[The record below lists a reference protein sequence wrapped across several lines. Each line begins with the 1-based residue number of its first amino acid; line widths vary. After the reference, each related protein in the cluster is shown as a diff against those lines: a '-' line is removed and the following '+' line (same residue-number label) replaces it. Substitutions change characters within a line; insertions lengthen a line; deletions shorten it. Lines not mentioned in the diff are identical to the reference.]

1 MSKQMKFIV
10 FLFLLAV
17 SEVYSLKLA
26 SAVAHESRRVSKS
39 HLLEKPDNP
48 FVKALEEK
56 FNKFGTRLENSKMF
70 NFIAGAAL
78 KSFSLLEGN
87 EILELLKCVVTSI
100 EVYYNAMK
108 FPKKTLPELKAMSTG
123 LKDAEVNA
131 KLEEAETTEK
141 DDSGLMEDFKDGQKK
156 SHEVDCAA
164 TGEIIADEG
173 GIDYVDDVG
182 TEEPVANTQRFKNG
196 YQLPK
201 IFKKLKEKFK
211 GLKAKFGAV
220 IEKLKEKLKKL
231 EETIKAWLAKPMVK
245 ALISFLECA
254 LPNILSLILKGGASF
269 ASMVTGIS
277 VLNIFK
283 QGPKFLKMI
292 IDGIKSIRSGFTK
305 NSIKEKYMEYGK
317 GTASLIMVVVLSAMG
332 S

>member
-26 SAVAHESRRVSKS
+26 SAAAHESRRASKA
-39 HLLEKPDNP
+39 LVYLKKADNP
-48 FVKALEEK
+48 FVKALEDK
-56 FNKFGTRLENSKMF
+56 FNKFGTNLENSKMF
-70 NFIAGAAL
+70 NFLAGAAL
-78 KSFSLLEGN
+78 KTFSLLEGN
-87 EILELLKCVVTSI
+87 AILDLLKCVVSSI
-100 EVYYNAMK
+100 ELYYNAMK
-108 FPKKTLPELKAMSTG
+108 FPKKTVPELKALATE
-123 LKDAEVNA
+123 LKDADVNK
-131 KLEEAETTEK
+131 KLEETEKGEK
-141 DDSGLMEDFKDGQKK
+141 DDTGLMEELKDGQKK

-164 TGEIIADEG
+164 TGEILADEG

-182 TEEPVANTQRFKNG
+182 TEEPVANAKGFRNG
-196 YQLPK
+196 VQLPK

-211 GLKAKFGAV
+211 GLKAKFAAV

-231 EETIKAWLAKPMVK
+231 EETIKIWLAKPMVK
-245 ALISFLECA
+245 AFINFLECA
-254 LPNILSLILKGGASF
+254 LPTVLAMILKGGASL
-269 ASMVTGIS
+269 AGMVTGIS
-277 VLNIFK
+277 VINIVK

-317 GTASLIMVVVLSAMG
+317 GTANLIMVVVLTATA
-332 S
+332 